1 MEQYAEVVLDLA
13 GNAVQ
18 GASVQVMVGSVNGAL
33 ATIYNASGTQV
44 PNPISTGARG
54 DFAFQAANGKYV
66 LKVTVNGTQY
76 ATVGPLTFYDPGEDA
91 DRVTQGSVNSAVTA
105 AVPGAVATAIG
116 GSDGATKVGYGG
128 TNVGARLKQFDKR
141 VSAVSAPYSAK
152 GDGTTDDTPAFT
164 AAAAYAA
171 TIGADVEVP
180 PPAVKY
186 LLSSDPT
193 IPANVD
199 ILGSPHWFSGA
210 GELPIHKFM
219 ELSEGVDPRIY
230 HVKDGHL
237 SEPPTAN
244 GERFWTGQHAVDIKH
259 DQAYSGA
266 DSVKQDC
273 VGHGTRA
280 YVRGKNGRGWGG
292 VDLVQIFPTAV
303 GAGALDSCGYGREI
317 DVNNNAGDIGDFEVI
332 GGLRAKGL
340 LVVSGGANRPEE
352 ALYVAS
358 TSTANRWL
366 AALRIKKDSCEFGII
381 ADEGHL
387 GPIMTVPKS
396 SKIVFAKS
404 NAEKLSVRLSPDDTA
419 IRVTGNTGAD
429 AVVISETA
437 TLIRG
442 ALAVRATAQSA
453 TISAVQTNLA
463 VITAATTV
471 NTISGGIDGQELTI
485 LVNAGVVCTLNTGGN
500 LKLAGGANIG
510 LTGAA
515 SIAFF
520 YTSGFWWQKAPPVG
534 GLA

>member
-18 GASVQVMVGSVNGAL
+18 DASVQVLIGSVNGAL

-44 PNPISTGARG
+44 PNPINTGPRG
-54 DFAFQAANGKYV
+54 DFAFQAPNGKYA

-76 ATVGPLTFYDPGEDA
+76 ATVGPLTFYDPNDDV
-91 DRVTQGSVNSAVTA
+91 DRVTTAVVNGLVSGAVTSIVGA
-105 AVPGAVATAIG
+105 A
-116 GSDGATKVGYGG
+116 DGATKVGYSG
-128 TNVGARLKQFDKR
+128 TNVGARLKQFDKL
-141 VSAVSAPYSAK
+141 VSVVSAPFNAK
-152 GDGTTDDTPAFT
+152 GDGVTNDAPAFA

-171 TIGADVEVP
+171 TIGADVDVP
-180 PPAVKY
+180 PPASKY

-193 IPANVD
+193 IPGNVD
-199 ILGSPHWFSGA
+199 ILGSPHWFSGV
-210 GELPIHKFM
+210 GELPLHKFM

-230 HVKDGHL
+230 HIKDGHL

-244 GERFWTGQHAVDIKH
+244 GERFWTGQHAVDIKY

-292 VDLVQIFPTAV
+292 VDLVQIFPSAV
-303 GAGALDSCGYGREI
+303 GTGALDSCGYGREI

-352 ALYVAS
+352 AVYVAS

-366 AALRIKKDSCEFGII
+366 AALRIKKDSCEFGVI

-387 GPIMTVPKS
+387 GPVMTVPKS

-404 NAEKLSVRLSPDDTA
+404 NAEKLAIRISPDDKSM
-419 IRVTGNTGAD
+419 RVTGNTGAD
-429 AVVISETA
+429 AILISEEATA
-437 TLIRG
+437 VRG
-442 ALAVRATAQSA
+442 ALALRATAQSA
-453 TISAVQTNLA
+453 TISAVKTNLV
-463 VITAATTV
+463 VITATTTV
-471 NTISGGIDGQELTI
+471 NTISGGTDGQELTI

-510 LTGAA
+510 LSGAA

-520 YTSGFWWQKAPPVG
+520 YTAGFWWQKAPPVG